1 VTYIKIGVR
10 GLKEMESKLI
20 SFLVG
25 YFFVINIVSIAYIWL
40 NAKTNVIKLNE
51 KSKDLISVIISVI
64 GGFIGILL
72 GCEMLQYKQDK
83 KLYKIWIPLIIFVE
97 FMIIVFIVYNKTLG

>member
-1 VTYIKIGVR
+1 
-10 GLKEMESKLI
+10 MDSKLI

-72 GCEMLQYKQDK
+72 GCEMLQYKQDR
-83 KLYKIWIPLIIFVE
+83 KLYKRWIPLIIFVE

>member
-1 VTYIKIGVR
+1 MTYIKIGVR
-10 GLKEMESKLI
+10 GLREMDSKLI

-25 YFFVINIVSIAYIWL
+25 YFFAINIVSIAYILL
-40 NAKTNVIKLNE
+40 NAKTNLIKLKE
-51 KSKDLISVIISVI
+51 KNKDLISVIISVI

-72 GCEMLQYKQDK
+72 GCEMLQYKQDR
-83 KLYKIWIPLIIFVE
+83 KLYKRWIPLIIFVE

>member
-1 VTYIKIGVR
+1 
-10 GLKEMESKLI
+10 MDSKLI

-25 YFFVINIVSIAYIWL
+25 YFFAINIVSIAYIWL

-83 KLYKIWIPLIIFVE
+83 KFYKIWIPLIIFVE

>member
-1 VTYIKIGVR
+1 
-10 GLKEMESKLI
+10 MDSKLI

-25 YFFVINIVSIAYIWL
+25 YFFAINIVSIAYIWL
-40 NAKTNVIKLNE
+40 NAKTNLIKLKE

-72 GCEMLQYKQDK
+72 GCEMLQYKQNK

>member
-1 VTYIKIGVR
+1 
-10 GLKEMESKLI
+10 MDSKLI

-25 YFFVINIVSIAYIWL
+25 YFFAINIVSIAYIWL
-40 NAKTNVIKLNE
+40 NPKTNLIKLKE

-83 KLYKIWIPLIIFVE
+83 KFYKIWIPLIIFVE

>member
-1 VTYIKIGVR
+1 
-10 GLKEMESKLI
+10 MDSKLI

-25 YFFVINIVSIAYIWL
+25 YFFAINIVSIAYIWL
-40 NAKTNVIKLNE
+40 NAKTNLIKLKE
-51 KSKDLISVIISVI
+51 KNKDLMSVIISVI

-83 KLYKIWIPLIIFVE
+83 KFYKIWIPLIIFVE
-97 FMIIVFIVYNKTLG
+97 FMIIVFIVYNKLNI

>member
-1 VTYIKIGVR
+1 
-10 GLKEMESKLI
+10 MESKLI

>member
-1 VTYIKIGVR
+1 MTYIKIGVR
-10 GLKEMESKLI
+10 GLKEMDSKLI

-25 YFFVINIVSIAYIWL
+25 YFFAINIVSIAYIWL
-40 NAKTNVIKLNE
+40 NAKTDVIKLNE

-83 KLYKIWIPLIIFVE
+83 KLYKRWIPLIIFVE

>member
-1 VTYIKIGVR
+1 
-10 GLKEMESKLI
+10 MDSKLI

-25 YFFVINIVSIAYIWL
+25 YFFAINIVSIAYIWL
-40 NAKTNVIKLNE
+40 NAKTNLIKLKE
-51 KSKDLISVIISVI
+51 KNKDLISVIISVI

-83 KLYKIWIPLIIFVE
+83 KFYKIWIPLIIFVE

>member
-1 VTYIKIGVR
+1 MNYIKIGVR

-83 KLYKIWIPLIIFVE
+83 KLYKRWIPLIIFVE

>member
-1 VTYIKIGVR
+1 MTYIKIGVR
-10 GLKEMESKLI
+10 GLKEMDSKLI

-25 YFFVINIVSIAYIWL
+25 YFFAINIVSIAYIWL
-40 NAKTNVIKLNE
+40 NAKTNLIKLKE
-51 KSKDLISVIISVI
+51 KNKDLISVIISVI

-97 FMIIVFIVYNKTLG
+97 FMIIVFIVYNKVNT

>member
-1 VTYIKIGVR
+1 
-10 GLKEMESKLI
+10 MDSKLI

-25 YFFVINIVSIAYIWL
+25 YFFAINIVSIAYIWL
-40 NAKTNVIKLNE
+40 NAKTNLIKLKE
-51 KSKDLISVIISVI
+51 KNKDLISVIISVI

-83 KLYKIWIPLIIFVE
+83 KLYKRWIPLIIFVE
-97 FMIIVFIVYNKTLG
+97 FMIIVFIVYNKVNT

>member
-1 VTYIKIGVR
+1 MTYIKIDMR
-10 GLKEMESKLI
+10 GLKEMDSKLI

-25 YFFVINIVSIAYIWL
+25 YFFAINIVSIAYIWL
-40 NAKTNVIKLNE
+40 NAKTNLIKLKE
-51 KSKDLISVIISVI
+51 KNKDLISVIISVI

-72 GCEMLQYKQDK
+72 GSEMLQYKQDK

>member
-1 VTYIKIGVR
+1 
-10 GLKEMESKLI
+10 MESKLI

-40 NAKTNVIKLNE
+40 NAKADVIKLNE

-83 KLYKIWIPLIIFVE
+83 KLYKRWIPLIIFVE
-97 FMIIVFIVYNKTLG
+97 FMIIVFIVYNKVNT

>member
-1 VTYIKIGVR
+1 
-10 GLKEMESKLI
+10 MESKLI

-25 YFFVINIVSIAYIWL
+25 YFFAINIVSIAYIWL
-40 NAKTNVIKLNE
+40 NAKTNLIKLKE
-51 KSKDLISVIISVI
+51 KNKDLISVIISVI

-83 KLYKIWIPLIIFVE
+83 KLYKRWIPLIIFVE

>member
-1 VTYIKIGVR
+1 MTYIKIGVR

-40 NAKTNVIKLNE
+40 NAKTNLIKLKE
-51 KSKDLISVIISVI
+51 KNKDLISVIISVI

-97 FMIIVFIVYNKTLG
+97 FMIIVFIVYNKTLR

>member
-1 VTYIKIGVR
+1 MNYIKIGVR
-10 GLKEMESKLI
+10 GLKEMDSKLI

-25 YFFVINIVSIAYIWL
+25 YFFAINIVSIAYIWL
-40 NAKTNVIKLNE
+40 NAKTNLIKLKE
-51 KSKDLISVIISVI
+51 KNKDLISVIISVI

-83 KLYKIWIPLIIFVE
+83 KLYKRWIPLIIFVE
-97 FMIIVFIVYNKTLG
+97 FMIIVFIVYNKVNT

>member
-1 VTYIKIGVR
+1 
-10 GLKEMESKLI
+10 MDSKLI

-25 YFFVINIVSIAYIWL
+25 YFFAINIVSIAYIWL

-83 KLYKIWIPLIIFVE
+83 KLYKRWIPLIIFVE

>member
-1 VTYIKIGVR
+1 
-10 GLKEMESKLI
+10 MDSKLI

-25 YFFVINIVSIAYIWL
+25 YFFAINIVSIAYIWL
-40 NAKTNVIKLNE
+40 NAKTDVIKLNE

-83 KLYKIWIPLIIFVE
+83 KLYKRWIPLIIFVE
-97 FMIIVFIVYNKTLG
+97 FMIIVFIVYNKLNI

>member
-1 VTYIKIGVR
+1 
-10 GLKEMESKLI
+10 MDSKLI

-72 GCEMLQYKQDK
+72 GCAMLQYKQDK
-83 KLYKIWIPLIIFVE
+83 KLYKRWIPLIIFVE
-97 FMIIVFIVYNKTLG
+97 FMIIVFIVYNKVNI

>member
-1 VTYIKIGVR
+1 
-10 GLKEMESKLI
+10 MESKLI

-51 KSKDLISVIISVI
+51 KSKDLISVIVSVI

-83 KLYKIWIPLIIFVE
+83 KLYKRWIPLIIFVE

>member
-1 VTYIKIGVR
+1 
-10 GLKEMESKLI
+10 MDSKLI

-25 YFFVINIVSIAYIWL
+25 YFFAINIVSIAYIWL
-40 NAKTNVIKLNE
+40 NAKTNLIKLKE
-51 KSKDLISVIISVI
+51 KNKDLISVIISVI

-97 FMIIVFIVYNKTLG
+97 FMIIVFIVYNKVNI

>member
-1 VTYIKIGVR
+1 
-10 GLKEMESKLI
+10 MESKLI

-72 GCEMLQYKQDK
+72 GCEMLQYKQDR
-83 KLYKIWIPLIIFVE
+83 KLYKRWIPLIIFVE

>member
-1 VTYIKIGVR
+1 MNYIKIGVR
-10 GLKEMESKLI
+10 GLKEMDSKLI

-40 NAKTNVIKLNE
+40 NAKTNLIKLKE
-51 KSKDLISVIISVI
+51 KNKDLISVIISVI

-97 FMIIVFIVYNKTLG
+97 FMIIVFIVYNKILG

>member
-1 VTYIKIGVR
+1 MTYIKIGVR

-83 KLYKIWIPLIIFVE
+83 KLYKRWIPLIIFVE

>member
-1 VTYIKIGVR
+1 
-10 GLKEMESKLI
+10 MESKLI

-83 KLYKIWIPLIIFVE
+83 KLYKRWIPLIIFVE

>member
-1 VTYIKIGVR
+1 
-10 GLKEMESKLI
+10 MDSKLI

-25 YFFVINIVSIAYIWL
+25 YFFAINIVSITFIWL
-40 NAKTNVIKLNE
+40 NAKTNLIKLKE
-51 KSKDLISVIISVI
+51 KNKDLISVIISVI

-83 KLYKIWIPLIIFVE
+83 KLYKRWIPLIIFVE

>member
-1 VTYIKIGVR
+1 
-10 GLKEMESKLI
+10 MDSKLI

-25 YFFVINIVSIAYIWL
+25 YFFAINIVSIAYIWL
-40 NAKTNVIKLNE
+40 NAKTNLIKLKE

-83 KLYKIWIPLIIFVE
+83 KLYKRWIPLIIFVE

>member
-1 VTYIKIGVR
+1 
-10 GLKEMESKLI
+10 MESKLI

-40 NAKTNVIKLNE
+40 NAKTNLIKLKE
-51 KSKDLISVIISVI
+51 KNKDLISVIISVI

-72 GCEMLQYKQDK
+72 GCEMLQYKQDR
-83 KLYKIWIPLIIFVE
+83 KLYKRWIPLIIFVE
-97 FMIIVFIVYNKTLG
+97 FMIILVIISNKVRG

>member
-1 VTYIKIGVR
+1 
-10 GLKEMESKLI
+10 MDSKLI

-25 YFFVINIVSIAYIWL
+25 YFFAINIVSIAYIWL
-40 NAKTNVIKLNE
+40 NAKTNLIKLKE
-51 KSKDLISVIISVI
+51 KSKDLISVIISAI
-64 GGFIGILL
+64 GGFICILL

-83 KLYKIWIPLIIFVE
+83 KFYKIWIPLIIFVE

>member
-1 VTYIKIGVR
+1 
-10 GLKEMESKLI
+10 MDSKLI

-25 YFFVINIVSIAYIWL
+25 YFFAINIVSIAYIWL
-40 NAKTNVIKLNE
+40 NAKADVIKLKE

-83 KLYKIWIPLIIFVE
+83 KLYKRWIPLIIFVE

>member
-1 VTYIKIGVR
+1 
-10 GLKEMESKLI
+10 MESKLI

-51 KSKDLISVIISVI
+51 KSKDLVSVIISVI

-83 KLYKIWIPLIIFVE
+83 KLYKRWIPLIIFVE

>member
-1 VTYIKIGVR
+1 
-10 GLKEMESKLI
+10 MDSKLI

-25 YFFVINIVSIAYIWL
+25 YFFAINIVSIAYIWL
-40 NAKTNVIKLNE
+40 NAKTNLIKLKE

-72 GCEMLQYKQDK
+72 GCEMLQYKQDR
-83 KLYKIWIPLIIFVE
+83 KLYKRWIPLIIFVE

>member
-1 VTYIKIGVR
+1 
-10 GLKEMESKLI
+10 MESKLI

-40 NAKTNVIKLNE
+40 NAKTNLIKLKE
-51 KSKDLISVIISVI
+51 KNKDLISVIISVI

-97 FMIIVFIVYNKTLG
+97 FMIIVFIVYNRTLG

>member
-1 VTYIKIGVR
+1 MTYIKIGVR

-40 NAKTNVIKLNE
+40 NAKTNLIKLKE
-51 KSKDLISVIISVI
+51 KNKDLISVIISVI

-83 KLYKIWIPLIIFVE
+83 KLYKRWIPLIIFVE
-97 FMIIVFIVYNKTLG
+97 FMIIVFIVYNKVNT

>member
-1 VTYIKIGVR
+1 
-10 GLKEMESKLI
+10 MESKLI

-83 KLYKIWIPLIIFVE
+83 KLYKRWIPLIIFVE
-97 FMIIVFIVYNKTLG
+97 FMIIVFIVYNKVNI

>member
-1 VTYIKIGVR
+1 
-10 GLKEMESKLI
+10 MDSKLI

-25 YFFVINIVSIAYIWL
+25 YFFAINIVSIAYIWL
-40 NAKTNVIKLNE
+40 NAKTNLIKLKE
-51 KSKDLISVIISVI
+51 KNKDLISVIISVI

-83 KLYKIWIPLIIFVE
+83 KLYKRWIPLIIFVE
-97 FMIIVFIVYNKTLG
+97 FMIIVFIVYNKVNI

>member
-1 VTYIKIGVR
+1 
-10 GLKEMESKLI
+10 MESKLI

-72 GCEMLQYKQDK
+72 GCEMLQYKQDR
-83 KLYKIWIPLIIFVE
+83 KLYKRWIPLIIFVE
-97 FMIIVFIVYNKTLG
+97 FMIIVFIVYNKVNT